1 MNYKFEISQ
10 PDHSEFRCEM
20 AIDAE
25 QTFQQ
30 LHDLMVET
38 FGLDA
43 SQMASFFEIDR
54 MGNRCRE
61 IALMEMSLGD
71 EEGGAATLVM
81 EGTKINEIVNAHC
94 LELEYVYDFFSD
106 GYLKVEYAGEYV
118 GDSSAVM
125 PLCLLCEGPL
135 PKQTSYDPEE
145 DWAYDEDPE
154 EGAYDESFM
163 DEFGGGDSS
172 YGGGGRRRGGD
183 DDDFGFGDEEDEYA
197 DDDYSDGFNDRF
209 ESLDDYIDKL

>member
-10 PDHSEFRCEM
+10 PDNSEFRCEM

-30 LHDLMVET
+30 LHDKMVEV

-61 IALMEMSLGD
+61 IALMEMSLGE
-71 EEGGAATLVM
+71 EEGAAATLVM
-81 EGTKINEIVNAHC
+81 ESTKINEIVNAHC
-94 LELEYVYDFFSD
+94 LELEYVYDLFSD
-106 GYLKVEYAGEYV
+106 NYLKVEYAGEYV
-118 GDSSAVM
+118 GDSSAVL
-125 PLCLLCEGPL
+125 PLCLSCEGPL
-135 PKQTSYDPEE
+135 PKQTTYDPEE
-145 DWAYDEDPE
+145 DWAYDEE
-154 EGAYDESFM
+154 EDGEGYDDSFM
-163 DEFGGGDSS
+163 DEFGGGGSS
-172 YGGGGRRRGGD
+172 YGGGRRRRGRD
-183 DDDFGFGDEEDEYA
+183 EDDFGFDDEEEGYA
-197 DDDYSDGFNDRF
+197 EDDYSDGFNDRF